1 MRLRIDLH
9 IHSIQSNDS
18 SISLDEVVRR
28 CREEKLDG
36 FAVTDHD
43 TLTRVPPSKLEGT
56 NLICIHGME
65 VTALGAHV
73 LALDVSESIPP
84 SLSLAETVDRIH
96 DQGAIAVIAHPYSV
110 FRTWVNTKKVE
121 EAEFDAVEVANAAQF
136 PYGFMLE
143 RNTRLAERL
152 GLPQTGG
159 SDAHIPRTVG
169 RAYTIFEA
177 EARDV
182 EGVLRALR
190 DGNTVAVG
198 RGITWTERL
207 KLDKN

>member
-9 IHSIQSNDS
+9 IHSIHSNDS
-18 SISLDEVVRR
+18 SMSLDDVVRR

-43 TLTRVPPSKLEGT
+43 TLTQVPPSKLEGT
-56 NLICIHGME
+56 NLICIQGIE

-143 RNTRLAERL
+143 RNIRLAERL

-177 EARDV
+177 EARDAD
-182 EGVLRALR
+182 GVLRALK